1 MESFRCN
8 DSRRQRHGLHDA
20 RDERDSCGFGLI
32 AHLDD
37 TPDRSLVEQALNA
50 LARMEHRGG
59 IAADGLSGDG
69 CGLLLKTPDVFL
81 RTLAA
86 ESGIALGQR
95 YASGLLFM
103 PHDPEA
109 IARVH
114 TVFAKTMRENGLA
127 VSGWRT
133 VPTDDSVCGELARA
147 TMPAIEQVFVVPV
160 LDVEGA
166 RMSREACAQAL

>member
-86 ESGIALGQR
+86 ESGIVAR
-95 YASGLLFM
+95 ASSPQTLSSVGTVRQ
-103 PHDPEA
+103 PDT
-109 IARVH
+109 ARPFSRI
-114 TVFAKTMRENGLA
+114 VFAKTVCTRAMA
-127 VSGWRT
+127 SG
-133 VPTDDSVCGELARA
+133 SCGMNRRPDA
-147 TMPAIEQVFVVPV
+147 
-160 LDVEGA
+160 
-166 RMSREACAQAL
+166 